1 MQQKCAQPHTRTPAE
16 PCGANCAI
24 TRVLEKKQKRSTGPS
39 RVVPHR
45 STTPARTSL
54 TSLFGWEAVS
64 LVDMAALTVLRNITV
79 HIELYA
85 TTQCSVLFLSN
96 AGSESGR
103 TWSRHLLHIRAAADC
118 LAAWRIA
125 WKRPCSESDTDG
137 ALGLLPDQH
146 SQRSR
151 LRWMQPTRQKLLRKL
166 PGRRFLAL
174 LLPGRFGCVGWSA
187 DA

>member
-1 MQQKCAQPHTRTPAE
+1 MCSTR
-16 PCGANCAI
+16 
-24 TRVLEKKQKRSTGPS
+24 PS
-39 RVVPHR
+39 RVVPHH
-45 STTPARTSL
+45 STTRARSSL

-64 LVDMAALTVLRNITV
+64 LVDMAALTIFRNIARFIQT
-79 HIELYA
+79 YA

-103 TWSRHLLHIRAAADC
+103 TWSRHLLHIRATADC

-166 PGRRFLAL
+166 PRRRFLAL
-174 LLPGRFGCVGWSA
+174 LLPGRFWLCWLVRRRVTA
-187 DA
+187 DIRVAA